1 MRVFS
6 IGRLLFALGLIGIG
20 VLSIFSGDF
29 PYTWEPVPDWVAGR
43 ALLAHLSGI
52 LLVAGCAG
60 ILIKR
65 AASSAALF
73 MTIFLLGWVVV
84 LQGSRVAQAPMNI
97 GMWLGA
103 AESTL
108 LFTGSWIL
116 FAYVANPDLRARM
129 TFLTSER
136 GMRLA
141 RIFFGV
147 ACLLLGA
154 SHFVYTAA
162 TAGMVPAWLPTHTG
176 FAYLTGAG
184 HFAAGL
190 GILFGVLPR
199 LAATM
204 EACMISLFVLLVHIP
219 GAIAEPTSRLQWT
232 MVFIATAYAGADWIV
247 ASSLRETSWG
257 WSRTSEPR
265 SSGPRSSES
274 HPTLTV
280 VRPPEQI

>member
-6 IGRLLFALGLIGIG
+6 IGLLLFALGLTGIG
-20 VLSIFSGDF
+20 LLSIFSGDF
-29 PYTWEPVPDWVAGR
+29 PYTWEPVPAWVPWR
-43 ALLAHLSGI
+43 ETLAHLSGI

-65 AASSAALF
+65 TASSAALF
-73 MTIFLLGWVVV
+73 MTVFLLGWVVV
-84 LQGSRVAQAPMNI
+84 LQGSRVAQAPMNV

-103 AESTL
+103 AESAL

-116 FAYVANPDLRARM
+116 FAYLASPDLRARM
-129 TFLTSER
+129 SFLTSDR
-136 GMRLA
+136 GTRLA
-141 RIFFGV
+141 RIFFGI
-147 ACLLLGA
+147 ACLLLGI
-154 SHFVYTAA
+154 SHFVYAAPTAS
-162 TAGMVPAWLPTHTG
+162 MVPAWLPARIG

-190 GILFGVLPR
+190 GILFGILPR

-232 MVFIATAYAGADWIV
+232 MVFIATAYAGADLVV

-257 WSRTSEPR
+257 WSRASE
-265 SSGPRSSES
+265 PRSSES